1 MNKPNS
7 FHDFISCA
15 EYLISNRITHPN
27 LLAARGVSAGGMLVA
42 QACLNM
48 RPELFRACILDVP
61 FLDVLTCLLDSEVP
75 LAKTD
80 HLEFGDP
87 MTSPEIYSLI
97 NSYSPYEN
105 LVRAEYPSLF
115 LNMQLNDPR
124 VPGWSNLKFIEKFRD
139 LSQEPSRVPHFG
151 NNNMIVR
158 VSDQGGHFGSHESD
172 VNIYNAMQEF
182 AWLDFLMLNPTE
194 DLGEAQREWE
204 QDMRKLQ
211 RL

>member
-1 MNKPNS
+1 
-7 FHDFISCA
+7 
-15 EYLISNRITHPN
+15 
-27 LLAARGVSAGGMLVA
+27 
-42 QACLNM
+42 
-48 RPELFRACILDVP
+48 
-61 FLDVLTCLLDSEVP
+61 
-75 LAKTD
+75 
-80 HLEFGDP
+80 
-87 MTSPEIYSLI
+87 MTNPEIYSLI

-139 LSQEPSRVPHFG
+139 LSQEPTRMPHFG

-158 VSDQGGHFGSHESD
+158 VGDQGGHFGSHEGD

-204 QDMRKLQ
+204 QDMRKMQ